1 VLVGEDGGGVLEEEF
16 YDLEVA
22 ISGGQTQRRVLFSEG
37 QIENPT
43 VDDAPRHIDKATR
56 TRVCHGFLDRV
67 RSFGLDALLDDWGVV
82 VVNCARELRGHFIH
96 SEVIR
101 VEKYV

>member
-1 VLVGEDGGGVLEEEF
+1 
-16 YDLEVA
+16 
-22 ISGGQTQRRVLFSEG
+22 
-37 QIENPT
+37 
-43 VDDAPRHIDKATR
+43 
-56 TRVCHGFLDRV
+56 V
-67 RSFGLDALLDDWGVV
+67 RSFGLDALLDDWDVV